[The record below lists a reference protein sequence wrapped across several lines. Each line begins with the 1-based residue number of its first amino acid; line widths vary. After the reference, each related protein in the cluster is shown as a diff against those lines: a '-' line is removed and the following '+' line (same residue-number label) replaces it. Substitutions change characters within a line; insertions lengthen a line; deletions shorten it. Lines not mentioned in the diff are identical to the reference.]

1 MAVELTGKIILMLPP
16 QSGTSA
22 RGTWNKQEFV
32 IETEE
37 QYPKKICISAWNE
50 RAAEVAQ
57 IPVNSPVKV
66 SVNIESREY
75 NGKWYTDVRVW
86 NIQVVSGQAIDPEY
100 TGGYSDMPPQ
110 SAQPYA
116 TQPADN
122 VPLPDAGDE
131 LPF

>member
-50 RAAEVAQ
+50 RAAEVSQ
-57 IPVNSPVKV
+57 IPVNTPVKV

-75 NGKWYTDVRVW
+75 N
-86 NIQVVSGQAIDPEY
+86 
-100 TGGYSDMPPQ
+100 
-110 SAQPYA
+110 
-116 TQPADN
+116 
-122 VPLPDAGDE
+122 
-131 LPF
+131 